1 MTTLAFPAYMLPAVQ
16 EKAAALTKLA
26 NRLGVD
32 APAVTITREYTARPE
47 FYFLTEYTQER
58 LSRGQMTWEDVPEV
72 AHVEVEISGTTPMLP
87 GGWHL
92 LAAVEHTDAGNFVDC
107 SPAGRDLGLGE
118 LLRTAEPTCDHCG
131 KSRQRRWTFVVADE
145 NGQQVRV
152 GKGCLAGFLGF
163 AGMPED
169 ALFRFARELR
179 EMDDDS
185 WGLSSGARFPL
196 FTEIAALAFC
206 AVREFGWVAGS
217 EMYRITTRDAVN
229 NSLSVRAR
237 QEDRLHPTEAD
248 AQDARNATEWLLGIT
263 DTDNDFLGDLATLA
277 RLGTVAGERMGLAV
291 AVVPA
296 YRRHQEQEVKR
307 AERAARPTAPVII
320 GQNVVITG
328 TVTRTDAKYTD
339 YGVRYVMTVEDDR
352 GFRVWGSIPTGLA
365 VNPGD
370 RITFTA
376 TVEPSDDVSFGFVKR
391 PRKAAVLV

>member
-1 MTTLAFPAYMLPAVQ
+1 VTTLNFPAHMLPAVQ

-26 NRLGVD
+26 NRLGVE
-32 APAVTITREYTARPE
+32 APAVTITREYIARPE
-47 FYFLTEYTQER
+47 FYFLTEYTQDR
-58 LSRGQMTWEDVPEV
+58 LSRGDMHWDDVPEV
-72 AHVEVEISGTTPMLP
+72 PHVEVEITGTTPMLP

-92 LAAVEHTDAGNFVDC
+92 LAAVEHTEAGNFVDC

-118 LLRTAEPTCDHCG
+118 LLRTAEPTCDHCN
-131 KSRQRRWTFVVADE
+131 KNRQRRWTFVVSDE
-145 NGQQVRV
+145 DGQQVRV

-169 ALFRFARELR
+169 ALLRFARELR

-185 WGLSSGARFPL
+185 WGLSSVSRAPL
-196 FTEIAALAFC
+196 FTEVAALAFC
-206 AVREFGWVAGS
+206 AVREFGWVRSG
-217 EMYRITTRDAVN
+217 EQYRRSTRDAV
-229 NSLSVRAR
+229 SSSMSAR
-237 QEDRLHPTEAD
+237 RNDERLYPTEVD
-248 AQDARNATEWLLGIT
+248 LTEAREATEWLQTTT
-263 DTDNDFLGDLATLA
+263 DTESDFLGNLATLA
-277 RLGTVAGERMGLAV
+277 RLGVVAGDRLGLAV

-328 TVTRTDAKYTD
+328 TVTGTDAKYTD
-339 YGVRYVMTVEDDR
+339 YGVRYVMTVMDDR

-376 TVEPSDDVSFGFVKR
+376 AVEPSDDPTFGFTKR